1 MHHGPTGL
9 VLVSDLNLT
18 NFANILKSQA
28 GPLLNVRVAALD
40 NVVPVLHGL
49 TATDGSAVVWTQ
61 PGKVAAGFQRA
72 RQFAPVAIDEILSDV
87 DHFAQA
93 IRAAASVLKSVYV
106 PLWQINPAESY
117 GLQEMRHNTGVHGL
131 LLQMN
136 ARLSERL
143 ADLSNVHLM
152 NSTRWM
158 QGVGTGAW
166 SQRMWYLT
174 KTPFSNEV
182 FLAAAKDLIAH
193 MERSQGL
200 AIKLIVLDLD
210 DTLWGGVVGDDG
222 WQNLHLGGHDPI
234 GESFVDFQRTL
245 KALKD
250 RGILLAIASKNEES
264 VALEAME
271 KHPEMILRR
280 TDMVAIRIDWN
291 DKASNIQSI
300 IQELNLG
307 ARSVMFIDDNPV
319 ERSRVKEFLPEVFV
333 PDWPENKLL
342 YTEKLRSLPVF
353 NLDAI
358 SAEDLART
366 QMYQEE
372 VVRERSKAAFGEV
385 EAWLRSLETTV
396 TAARVDEGDFARVHQ
411 LFGKTNQFNLSTW
424 RPSEKELRE
433 RMQQPSYQLW
443 SFRVNDRFGD
453 AGLTGVVGLDLS
465 DPQSAVISDLILSCR
480 VMGRQVEETL
490 LHVAFVMA
498 ELADKVRIEAHFK
511 PTAKNKPCLDFML
524 RSGFDSSGEGP
535 TFTWSMDRPYPCP
548 TSLKL
553 LMK

>member
-1 MHHGPTGL
+1 MHHGPTGV

-93 IRAAASVLKSVYV
+93 IRAAASVLKAVYV

-511 PTAKNKPCLDFML
+511 PTTKNKPCLDFML

>member
-1 MHHGPTGL
+1 
-9 VLVSDLNLT
+9 
-18 NFANILKSQA
+18 
-28 GPLLNVRVAALD
+28 
-40 NVVPVLHGL
+40 
-49 TATDGSAVVWTQ
+49 
-61 PGKVAAGFQRA
+61 
-72 RQFAPVAIDEILSDV
+72 
-87 DHFAQA
+87 
-93 IRAAASVLKSVYV
+93 
-106 PLWQINPAESY
+106 
-117 GLQEMRHNTGVHGL
+117 
-131 LLQMN
+131 
-136 ARLSERL
+136 
-143 ADLSNVHLM
+143 
-152 NSTRWM
+152 
-158 QGVGTGAW
+158 
-166 SQRMWYLT
+166 
-174 KTPFSNEV
+174 
-182 FLAAAKDLIAH
+182 
-193 MERSQGL
+193 
-200 AIKLIVLDLD
+200 VLDLD

-280 TDMVAIRIDWN
+280 SDMVAIRIDWN

-358 SAEDLART
+358 SEEDLSRT
-366 QMYQEE
+366 QMYQQE

-385 EAWLRSLETTV
+385 ETWLRSLETTV
-396 TAARVDEGDFARVHQ
+396 TAARVAEGDFARVHQ

-433 RMQQPSYQLW
+433 RMQQPTFQLW
-443 SFRVNDRFGD
+443 SFRVR
-453 AGLTGVVGLDLS
+453 
-465 DPQSAVISDLILSCR
+465 
-480 VMGRQVEETL
+480 
-490 LHVAFVMA
+490 
-498 ELADKVRIEAHFK
+498 
-511 PTAKNKPCLDFML
+511 
-524 RSGFDSSGEGP
+524 
-535 TFTWSMDRPYPCP
+535 
-548 TSLKL
+548 
-553 LMK
+553 

>member
-28 GPLLNVRVAALD
+28 GPLLDVRVAALD

-93 IRAAASVLKSVYV
+93 IRAAASVLKAVYV

-117 GLQEMRHNTGVHGL
+117 GLQEMRHSTGVHGL

-136 ARLSERL
+136 ARLSEKL

-152 NSTRWM
+152 NTARWM

-396 TAARVDEGDFARVHQ
+396 TAACVDEGDFARVHQ
-411 LFGKTNQFNLSTW
+411 LFLKTNQFNLSTW

-433 RMQQPSYQLW
+433 RMQQPACQIW
-443 SFRVNDRFGD
+443 SFRVSDRFGD
-453 AGLTGVVGLDLS
+453 AGLTGVLGLDLS
-465 DPQSAVISDLILSCR
+465 HPETAVISDLILSCR

-498 ELADKVRIEAHFK
+498 ELAEKVRIEAHFK

-524 RSGFDSSGEGP
+524 HSGFESSGEGP

>member
-1 MHHGPTGL
+1 MHHGPTGV

>member
-93 IRAAASVLKSVYV
+93 IRAAASVLKAVYV

-250 RGILLAIASKNEES
+250 RGLLLAIASKNEES

-511 PTAKNKPCLDFML
+511 PTTKNKPCLDFML

>member
-1 MHHGPTGL
+1 
-9 VLVSDLNLT
+9 
-18 NFANILKSQA
+18 
-28 GPLLNVRVAALD
+28 
-40 NVVPVLHGL
+40 
-49 TATDGSAVVWTQ
+49 
-61 PGKVAAGFQRA
+61 
-72 RQFAPVAIDEILSDV
+72 
-87 DHFAQA
+87 
-93 IRAAASVLKSVYV
+93 
-106 PLWQINPAESY
+106 
-117 GLQEMRHNTGVHGL
+117 
-131 LLQMN
+131 
-136 ARLSERL
+136 
-143 ADLSNVHLM
+143 
-152 NSTRWM
+152 
-158 QGVGTGAW
+158 
-166 SQRMWYLT
+166 
-174 KTPFSNEV
+174 
-182 FLAAAKDLIAH
+182 
-193 MERSQGL
+193 
-200 AIKLIVLDLD
+200 
-210 DTLWGGVVGDDG
+210 
-222 WQNLHLGGHDPI
+222 
-234 GESFVDFQRTL
+234 VDFQRTL

-353 NLDAI
+353 NLDAV

>member
-28 GPLLNVRVAALD
+28 GPLLDVRVAALD

-49 TATDGSAVVWTQ
+49 TSADGSAFVWTQ

-72 RQFAPVAIDEILSDV
+72 RVFAPIAIDEILADV

-93 IRAAASVLKSVYV
+93 IRASASVLKAVYV
-106 PLWQINPAESY
+106 PLWQINPTESY
-117 GLQEMRHNTGVHGL
+117 GLQEMRYSTGVHGL

-152 NSTRWM
+152 NSARWM
-158 QGVGTGAW
+158 QSVGSGAW

-193 MERSQGL
+193 KERSQGL

-280 TDMVAIRIDWN
+280 SDMVAIRIDWN

-358 SAEDLART
+358 SEEDLSRT
-366 QMYQEE
+366 QMYQQE

-385 EAWLRSLETTV
+385 ETWLRSLETTV
-396 TAARVDEGDFARVHQ
+396 TAARVAEGDFARVHQ

-433 RMQQPSYQLW
+433 RMQQPTFQLW
-443 SFRVNDRFGD
+443 SFRVSDRFGD
-453 AGLTGVVGLDLS
+453 AGLTGVLGLDLS
-465 DPQSAVISDLILSCR
+465 HPETAVIRDLILSCR

-511 PTAKNKPCLDFML
+511 PTAKNKPCLDFLL
-524 RSGFDSSGEGP
+524 RSGFESSGEGP

>member
-1 MHHGPTGL
+1 MHHGPTGV

-93 IRAAASVLKSVYV
+93 IRTAASVLKSVYV

>member
-93 IRAAASVLKSVYV
+93 IRAAASVLKAVYV

>member
-18 NFANILKSQA
+18 NFANFLKSQA
-28 GPLLNVRVAALD
+28 GALLNVRVAALD

-93 IRAAASVLKSVYV
+93 IRAAANVLKAVYV
-106 PLWQINPAESY
+106 PIWQINPAESY

-182 FLAAAKDLIAH
+182 FVAAAKDLIAH

-358 SAEDLART
+358 SEEDLART

-385 EAWLRSLETTV
+385 ETWLRSLETTV
-396 TAARVDEGDFARVHQ
+396 TAARVDEGDFTRVHQ

-433 RMQQPSYQLW
+433 RMQQPAYQLW
-443 SFRVNDRFGD
+443 SFRVSDRFGD
-453 AGLTGVVGLDLS
+453 AGLTGVLGLDLS

-511 PTAKNKPCLDFML
+511 PTAKNKPCLDFMH

-535 TFTWSMDRPYPCP
+535 TFTWPMDRPYPCP

>member
-1 MHHGPTGL
+1 MHHGPTGV

-93 IRAAASVLKSVYV
+93 IRAAASVLKAVYV

-250 RGILLAIASKNEES
+250 RGLLLAIASKNEES

>member
-1 MHHGPTGL
+1 MHHGPTGV

-93 IRAAASVLKSVYV
+93 IRAAASVLKAVYV

>member
-1 MHHGPTGL
+1 MHHGPTGV

-353 NLDAI
+353 NLDAV

>member
-1 MHHGPTGL
+1 MHHGPTGV

-93 IRAAASVLKSVYV
+93 IRAAASVLKAVYV

-250 RGILLAIASKNEES
+250 RGLLLAIASKNEES

-511 PTAKNKPCLDFML
+511 PTTKNKPCLDFML

>member
-1 MHHGPTGL
+1 MHHGPTGV

-93 IRAAASVLKSVYV
+93 IRAAASVLKAVYV

-353 NLDAI
+353 NLDAV

>member
-93 IRAAASVLKSVYV
+93 IRAAASVLKAVYV

-117 GLQEMRHNTGVHGL
+117 GLQEMRHSTGVHGL

-136 ARLSERL
+136 ARLSEKL

-152 NSTRWM
+152 NSSRWM

-182 FLAAAKDLIAH
+182 FLVAAKDLIAH

-433 RMQQPSYQLW
+433 RMQQPAYQLW
-443 SFRVNDRFGD
+443 SFRVSDRFGD
-453 AGLTGVVGLDLS
+453 AGLTGVLGLDLS
-465 DPQSAVISDLILSCR
+465 DPKSALISDLVLSCR

>member
-1 MHHGPTGL
+1 MHHGPTGV

-291 DKASNIQSI
+291 DKVSNIQSI

>member
-1 MHHGPTGL
+1 MHHGPTGV

-93 IRAAASVLKSVYV
+93 IRTAASVLKSVYV

-319 ERSRVKEFLPEVFV
+319 ERSRVKEFLPEVLHGKAEEPAGVQPRCDQRGGSGTYTDV
-333 PDWPENKLL
+333 PGRGRPR
-342 YTEKLRSLPVF
+342 TVQGGLRRGGGVAP
-353 NLDAI
+353 I
-358 SAEDLART
+358 AR
-366 QMYQEE
+366 
-372 VVRERSKAAFGEV
+372 
-385 EAWLRSLETTV
+385 
-396 TAARVDEGDFARVHQ
+396 DHGDR
-411 LFGKTNQFNLSTW
+411 
-424 RPSEKELRE
+424 RPC
-433 RMQQPSYQLW
+433 
-443 SFRVNDRFGD
+443 G
-453 AGLTGVVGLDLS
+453 
-465 DPQSAVISDLILSCR
+465 
-480 VMGRQVEETL
+480 
-490 LHVAFVMA
+490 
-498 ELADKVRIEAHFK
+498 
-511 PTAKNKPCLDFML
+511 
-524 RSGFDSSGEGP
+524 
-535 TFTWSMDRPYPCP
+535 
-548 TSLKL
+548 
-553 LMK
+553 

>member
-1 MHHGPTGL
+1 MHHGPTGV

-93 IRAAASVLKSVYV
+93 IRTAASVLKSVYV

-424 RPSEKELRE
+424 RPSEKELCE